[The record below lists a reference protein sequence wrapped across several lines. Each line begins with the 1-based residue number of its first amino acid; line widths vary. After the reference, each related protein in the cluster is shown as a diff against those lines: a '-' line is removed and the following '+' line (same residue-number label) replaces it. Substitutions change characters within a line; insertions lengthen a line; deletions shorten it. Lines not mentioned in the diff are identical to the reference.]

1 MAPWQCPRSAHAPP
15 RGAPG
20 DSGWFGA
27 PRGETGPLGAQPLPQ
42 SARASR
48 PPKPPISPPWS
59 IQVPESKGTTGPA
72 DYFNYGQK
80 TTPLIKFYREE
91 WKASVP
97 SESTITD
104 DAAQGSLRIKV
115 ATYP

>member
-1 MAPWQCPRSAHAPP
+1 
-15 RGAPG
+15 
-20 DSGWFGA
+20 
-27 PRGETGPLGAQPLPQ
+27 
-42 SARASR
+42 
-48 PPKPPISPPWS
+48 
-59 IQVPESKGTTGPA
+59 VKGTTGPA